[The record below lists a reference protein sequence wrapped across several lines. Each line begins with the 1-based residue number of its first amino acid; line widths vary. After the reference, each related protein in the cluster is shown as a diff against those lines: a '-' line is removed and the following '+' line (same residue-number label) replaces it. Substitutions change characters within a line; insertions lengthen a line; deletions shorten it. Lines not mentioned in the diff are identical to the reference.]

1 MNIKIPVSWI
11 RDYLKTDV
19 AAKTLANVL
28 SASGPSI
35 EKIEKVKEDYVFDV
49 EVTSN
54 RTDSASVFGLAR
66 EANAIL
72 SNLGEKSHLVNP
84 KGIDVVLEPD
94 TSNILSLDVVIKDI
108 NLCPRFTAIIIDNVK
123 IKPSPAVIQNR
134 LMLSGIRP
142 INNIVDIT
150 NYIMLEM
157 GQPMHAFDYD
167 RIRGAKMVLRES
179 IEGEKIVTLDKTT
192 RKLPKGSIVIED
204 SERLIDLCG
213 IMGGANSQISKRT
226 KKAVLFVQAYDP
238 KTIKKTTQNLSFR
251 TEAAARFEK
260 GVDLETIPNALSRA
274 VYLAKT
280 NAGAKIAS
288 ELIDIYKNKPK
299 TPAITLDIRKLN
311 NYLGEEIHPNLAIKI
326 LSLLGFE
333 AKLQE
338 KSIIAKPPS
347 WRLDDVD
354 DDVDLIEEIARIY
367 GYQNLKSEIPKGEIP
382 ISPKNVTEEII
393 ELKRALKF
401 LGLTEIISYSIIS
414 KKMLG
419 LAQPKKEEIV
429 ELQNPLTENW
439 QYMRPSI
446 LISLTEVIGQNR
458 YIQQDLKIFEI
469 AKTYIAQG
477 DDLPKQDLQL
487 AIAVFPGDFFEVKG
501 YLENI
506 AKIIGREI
514 QLKPIAKKHPLF
526 RQNQSAG
533 VFSGKEQVG
542 EVGILDSKT
551 TNYFDI
557 KNAVCALEINLS
569 TLYGLPAV
577 TKTYKSIPKYPSV
590 IEDISAI
597 FTSKTALDEII
608 QAARKAGL
616 PLVTNVEVIDV
627 FQDEKLGIDKK
638 SVTLRLTYQ
647 KSDATPAQEEVT
659 EARNK
664 ISSVLEKSL
673 LARIRKK

>member
-150 NYIMLEM
+150 NYIMLEL

-167 RIRGAKMVLRES
+167 KIKGGKMTLRAS
-179 IEGEKIVTLDKTT
+179 VEGEKIVTLDKKT
-192 RKLPKGSIVIED
+192 RKLPKGSIVIDD
-204 SERLIDLCG
+204 SARLIDLCG

-226 KKAVLFVQAYDP
+226 QRVVLFVQAYDP
-238 KTIKKTTQNLSFR
+238 KTIRKTTQSLAFR
-251 TEAAARFEK
+251 TEAASRFEK
-260 GVDLETIPNALSRA
+260 GVDLDGIPNALSHA

-280 NAGAKIAS
+280 NANAKIAS

-299 TPAITLDIRKLN
+299 TPTITLNIKKLN
-311 NYLGEEIHPNLAIKI
+311 NYLGEEIHPNLALKI

-333 AKLQE
+333 AKLQNE
-338 KSIIAKPPS
+338 SILATPAS
-347 WRLDDVD
+347 WRIDDVK

-367 GYQNLKSEIPKGEIP
+367 GYQNLKSEIPKGKIP
-382 ISPKNVTEEII
+382 ISAKNPLEEVI
-393 ELKRALKF
+393 ELKKALKF
-401 LGLTEIISYSIIS
+401 LGLTEVVTYSIIS
-414 KKMLG
+414 KKMIDLTN
-419 LAQPKKEEIV
+419 PKKDEVV

-439 QYMRPSI
+439 HTMRPS
-446 LISLTEVIGQNR
+446 LLPSLATVIEQNQ
-458 YIQQDLKIFEI
+458 YLKEDLKIFEI
-469 AKTYIAQG
+469 AKTYIRAG
-477 DDLPKQDLQL
+477 DGLPKQDLMLAL
-487 AIAVFPGDFFEVKG
+487 AISSSDFFEVKG
-501 YLENI
+501 YLENV
-506 AKIIGREI
+506 AKILKREVR
-514 QLKPIAKKHPLF
+514 LKPISKKDPLF
-526 RQNQSAG
+526 GKNQSAD
-533 VFSGKEQVG
+533 VFVDNQQVG
-542 EVGILDSKT
+542 TAGILDSKIADFF
-551 TNYFDI
+551 NI
-557 KNAVCALEINLS
+557 KNAVAAMEINLS
-569 TLYGLPAV
+569 LLYSLAASV
-577 TKTYKSIPKYPSV
+577 KTYKPIPKYPPV

-597 FTSKTALDEII
+597 FSMKTPIEDITQTVKKTGA
-608 QAARKAGL
+608 
-616 PLVTNVEVIDV
+616 PLVKNVEVIDI
-627 FQDEKLGIDKK
+627 FQDAKLGADKK
-638 SVTLRLTYQ
+638 SVTMHLTYQ
-647 KSDATPAQEEVT
+647 KPDRTPTQEEVAET
-659 EARNK
+659 RNK
-664 ISSVLEKSL
+664 INNVLEKSL
-673 LARIRKK
+673 LAQIRK

>member
-1 MNIKIPVSWI
+1 
-11 RDYLKTDV
+11 
-19 AAKTLANVL
+19 
-28 SASGPSI
+28 
-35 EKIEKVKEDYVFDV
+35 
-49 EVTSN
+49 
-54 RTDSASVFGLAR
+54 
-66 EANAIL
+66 
-72 SNLGEKSHLVNP
+72 
-84 KGIDVVLEPD
+84 
-94 TSNILSLDVVIKDI
+94 
-108 NLCPRFTAIIIDNVK
+108 
-123 IKPSPAVIQNR
+123 
-134 LMLSGIRP
+134 
-142 INNIVDIT
+142 
-150 NYIMLEM
+150 
-157 GQPMHAFDYD
+157 MHAFDYD

-299 TPAITLDIRKLN
+299 TPAITLNIRKLN